1 LQNANPGADQTAIHR
16 GQPGFD
22 LGMADREQLKLERQQ
37 TPAAVLTHGQEEL
50 AKSLQL
56 RLRMVKLVDKPFGV
70 RDAVRNLALQQCQEK
85 VFLAVEVG
93 VEGTASVA
101 GLGRNLLQLGGFKS
115 VPGEDLLR
123 RLDEASTRAFGGMW
137 ERAVSFILK
146 MDIAVTVM
154 VGC

>member
-1 LQNANPGADQTAIHR
+1 
-16 GQPGFD
+16 
-22 LGMADREQLKLERQQ
+22 MADREQLKLERQQ

-93 VEGTASVA
+93 V
-101 GLGRNLLQLGGFKS
+101 
-115 VPGEDLLR
+115 
-123 RLDEASTRAFGGMW
+123 
-137 ERAVSFILK
+137 
-146 MDIAVTVM
+146 
-154 VGC
+154 